1 MKENT
6 RIITAQI
13 TVIETMSNEDAELVE
28 KSKAD
33 AEKELKTLFTN
44 YFGADDITVKIQDF
58 MRDKEVK

>member
-13 TVIETMSNEDAELVE
+13 TVIETMPNEDAEMVE
-28 KSKAD
+28 KNKTE

-44 YFGADDITVKIQDF
+44 YFGADDVTVKIQDF
-58 MRDKEVK
+58 MHDKEVK

>member
-28 KSKAD
+28 KSKED
-33 AEKELKTLFTN
+33 AEKSLKTLFTN
-44 YFGADDITVKIQDF
+44 YFGADDVTVKIQDF
-58 MRDKEVK
+58 MRDKEVE